1 MSVVARG
8 DRFDAPAIYR
18 GRDRRARSS
27 GLIAPLV
34 ARRVLPMACLVG
46 LGVALPALALVQRV
60 FEAAVLARYVGVAT
74 GLLFVV
80 AGATALVTWRVA
92 GRALH
97 GWLGSSLIV
106 LGVVTL
112 LADGLIIHA
121 HGTADPE
128 QSADATIGAA
138 LAVGLLLRGMTG
150 NEVDSGLSPLVVL
163 SVTLGSAMLGMGLLS
178 VTRATGADPG
188 WATGVA
194 TVAALRS
201 GSLVAWLV
209 ATAAAVRKA
218 SRHRDVVPWIGA
230 VVSLLGLSSA
240 ARLATALQPSP
251 PARWASL
258 LLLLAG
264 AALAAGAGVT
274 RVQAVLRAGNRRE
287 LRLHRDLDATRRRA
301 WSDQA
306 RWEELLHDVRNAVL
320 GLQAADAV
328 LHSQST
334 RELVDNEELA
344 ESISAELARLH
355 ALVGPRRV
363 LAPVDVELPGLIHPI
378 VGAERAL
385 GAEVESRVDAL
396 TVRADPEALGR
407 VLQNLLE
414 NARRHAPGSAV
425 VVAATRAG
433 GHAAI
438 TVRDG
443 GAGIPPPTRE
453 AVFERGARRHGGTGS
468 GIGLFVSRSLVTAMG
483 GTIEVVADDRPG
495 CGIVV
500 TLPLTPSATLA
511 SGPDRGRPV
520 PLRQSVG
527 A

>member
-8 DRFDAPAIYR
+8 DQFDAHAVYR
-18 GRDRRARSS
+18 GRDRRSRSS
-27 GLIAPLV
+27 GVIAPLAV
-34 ARRVLPMACLVG
+34 RRVLPMAGLVA

-60 FEAAVLARYVGVAT
+60 FEAAVLDRYLGVAT
-74 GLLFVV
+74 ALLFVV

-112 LADGLIIHA
+112 LADGLTTHA
-121 HGTADPE
+121 HGAADLA
-128 QSADATIGAA
+128 QSADAMIGAG
-138 LAVGLLLRGMTG
+138 LAGWLLLRGMADS
-150 NEVDSGLSPLVVL
+150 EVDSGLSPRVLL

-178 VTRATGADPG
+178 VTRAAGAVPG

-194 TVAALRS
+194 TGAALRS

-209 ATAAAVRKA
+209 ATAVVLRTVP
-218 SRHRDVVPWIGA
+218 RHRDAAPWIGA
-230 VVSLLGLSSA
+230 VVSLLSLSSA
-240 ARLATALQPSP
+240 ARLVTALQPSP

-258 LLLLAG
+258 LLLLVT

-274 RVQAVLRAGNRRE
+274 RVQAVLRAGNGRE

-301 WSDQA
+301 RSDQA
-306 RWEELLHDVRNAVL
+306 HLEEWLHDVRNAVL
-320 GLQAADAV
+320 GLRAADAV

-334 RELVDNEELA
+334 RSLVDNGELA

-355 ALVGPRRV
+355 ALVGPPRV
-363 LAPVDVELPGLIHPI
+363 FAPVDVELPGLIHPI

-385 GAEVESRVDAL
+385 GAHVESRVGAL
-396 TVRADPEALGR
+396 VVRAAPEALGR

-414 NARRHAPGSAV
+414 NARRHAPGSGV
-425 VVAATRAG
+425 VVEARRVD

-443 GAGIPPPTRE
+443 GPGIPPRTRD
-453 AVFERGARRHGGTGS
+453 AVFERGARRRESTGS

-495 CGIVV
+495 CGIVI
-500 TLPLTPSATLA
+500 TLPLTPSAA
-511 SGPDRGRPV
+511 RVNGPGWGRAAR
-520 PLRQSVG
+520 LSQSVS